1 MDLASV
7 PWGTRRAIHFRG
19 KMWMARQFEMSRLIA
34 VGAISLG
41 IIGSQLNSKCVPR
54 RPRLTVSDNL
64 PSLSQFSQSH
74 LEGVLVCARQPL

>member
-7 PWGTRRAIHFRG
+7 PWGTRRVIHFRG
-19 KMWMARQFEMSRLIA
+19 KMWMARQFDVSGLIA

-41 IIGSQLNSKCVPR
+41 FIGSQLNSKCVTR
-54 RPRLTVSDNL
+54 RAGLTVFGDL

-74 LEGVLVCARQPL
+74 LEGVLVRASQPL